1 MAINRIILWLG
12 YSFIVAA
19 AMMIVTT
26 LAGFLLGELYQA
38 GTFAG
43 TSLAVGVLGL
53 ILVFS
58 TRLMPAKE
66 SFTEALA
73 FLIIFWTVTP
83 IILSIPYLVSGFVPD
98 FLTAYFESVS
108 ALTTTGAST
117 LDPDTMPRSFHIWRS
132 LTQWA
137 GGVIVATF
145 AVVIL
150 AALNLKGTGVHKSL
164 LFTFRKGEL
173 FQKLAGVSRIIAGIY
188 ALISLVVFVA
198 MVMFG
203 TPIFDAICLALTSVS
218 TGGFTPRS
226 GGLNEYVGGLGL
238 FALCLS
244 CFLGAC
250 NVAVLWDIIRGLTW
264 RNMFK
269 LVTNVEHRALLSLIV
284 LILVLGGFYTDFHH
298 IRTVAVE
305 AVFFVTSTGYDY
317 HVIGIDMLPPVI
329 LIAIALIGGSALS
342 TTGGLKL
349 IRMLLLFRHLE
360 TDMDRL
366 THPSRVVP
374 VMFRSRQ
381 LADNAFLSIWMY
393 FFGYTFVF
401 AAGIMALAAAGM
413 EFEMSVT
420 TSSAALSNM
429 GPLLETTMPPY
440 GYAEFTGLQLM
451 VAAVLML
458 VGRIEV
464 LAAMAVISPR
474 LWKS

>member
-1 MAINRIILWLG
+1 MAVNRIILWLG

-19 AMMIVTT
+19 IMMILTT
-26 LAGFLLGELYQA
+26 FIGLIVREFFHAA
-38 GTFAG
+38 VFAG
-43 TSLAVGVLGL
+43 TSLAVGLLGL

-73 FLIIFWTVTP
+73 FLIVFWSIVP
-83 IILSIPYLVSGFVPD
+83 IVLCMPYLASGYVAE
-98 FLTAYFESVS
+98 FLRAYFETVS

-117 LDPDTMPRSFHIWRS
+117 LDPDVMPKSFHIWRS
-132 LTQWA
+132 LMQWV

-150 AALNLKGTGVHKSL
+150 AALNLKGTGVHRSL

-188 ALISLVVFVA
+188 ALISAVTFVFL
-198 MVMFG
+198 MIFG
-203 TPIFDAICLALTSVS
+203 TPIFDAFCLSLTSVS
-218 TGGFTPRS
+218 TGGFVPR
-226 GGLNEYVGGLGL
+226 GEGLNEYVGGLGL

-244 CFLGAC
+244 CILGAC
-250 NVAVLWDIIRGLTW
+250 NVAVLWDIIRNMTW
-264 RNMFK
+264 RDFLK
-269 LVTNVEHRALLSLIV
+269 LITNVEHRALLG
-284 LILVLGGFYTDFHH
+284 LVVVVFLLGSFYTDFHH
-298 IRTVAVE
+298 TKTILSE

-317 HVIGIDMLPPVI
+317 HVIGIDMLPPVV
-329 LIAIALIGGSALS
+329 LIAIALVGGSALS

-349 IRMLLLFRHLE
+349 IRILLLFRHLE

-374 VMFRSRQ
+374 VMFKTRQ
-381 LADNAFLSIWMY
+381 LADSAFLSIWMY

-401 AAGIMALAAAGM
+401 AAGILALAAAGM

-420 TSSAALSNM
+420 TSAASLGNM
-429 GPLLETTMPPY
+429 GPLLDMTMPFY
-440 GYAEFTGLQLM
+440 SYSEFSSLQL
-451 VAAVLML
+451 VVTSILML

-464 LAAMAVISPR
+464 LAALAIISPR
-474 LWKS
+474 LWRS